1 LGDAKQEQVELAKKI
16 RIDSTVIE
24 TTIHAPTESSLLWE
38 CVRVM
43 LRLLEEAKVMPGPGA
58 PAIEFCD
65 HRRLAKKRA
74 RAIIY
79 MRGKEKNARLYR
91 DLIKATTNTLGYLE
105 RAEMV

>member
-1 LGDAKQEQVELAKKI
+1 
-16 RIDSTVIE
+16 
-24 TTIHAPTESSLLWE
+24 
-38 CVRVM
+38 M
-43 LRLLEEAKVMPGPGA
+43 PGA

-105 RAEMV
+105 RAEMVLRAGHVAELPVAPWHVQVTITSH